1 MKTKIV
7 LHSCLLWYCLQTSYG
22 ISVDTYQVD
31 KENVYI
37 NKPVLFSHK
46 KWNYLICSQNDG
58 TEDDLVKPIETQVGT
73 ACRSKLNKQTKK
85 QHQSRQITWK
95 EEGCNG
101 WLDMSE
107 YIWKCHNETCYFV
120 KWIYTN
126 KKFKAVMTYGFMY
139 TYYHGINDQ
148 VDMRFCVFSKLLFS
162 QELFI
167 RSPWFLM
174 CTQRWDHYSENAPFN
189 AIISPSCRTSIWL
202 FLCAFQTSLCH
213 I

>member
-58 TEDDLVKPIETQVGT
+58 TEDDLVKPIGTQVGT

-95 EEGCNG
+95 E
-101 WLDMSE
+101 
-107 YIWKCHNETCYFV
+107 KR
-120 KWIYTN
+120 
-126 KKFKAVMTYGFMY
+126 KAVMAGWTCQSTY
-139 TYYHGINDQ
+139 
-148 VDMRFCVFSKLLFS
+148 
-162 QELFI
+162 
-167 RSPWFLM
+167 
-174 CTQRWDHYSENAPFN
+174 ENVTMKPV
-189 AIISPSCRTSIWL
+189 IL
-202 FLCAFQTSLCH
+202 
-213 I
+213 

>member
-1 MKTKIV
+1 M
-7 LHSCLLWYCLQTSYG
+7 
-22 ISVDTYQVD
+22 
-31 KENVYI
+31 
-37 NKPVLFSHK
+37 
-46 KWNYLICSQNDG
+46 
-58 TEDDLVKPIETQVGT
+58 GT
-73 ACRSKLNKQTKK
+73 ACRCKLNKPKNNIKVEGRLLGKRKDVMAGWTC
-85 QHQSRQITWK
+85 QSTY
-95 EEGCNG
+95 ENVTMLNLLFC
-101 WLDMSE
+101 
-107 YIWKCHNETCYFV
+107 V

-148 VDMRFCVFSKLLFS
+148 VDTRFCVFSKLLFS

-202 FLCAFQTSLCH
+202 FLCAF
-213 I
+213 